1 MSFGAGGD
9 RYPPSS
15 LNPGTGGN
23 RDPIKPYHDEISYQA
38 QHTADLE
45 LEDAEDQEASPLEAH
60 RPLARNPSQLVLRS
74 SALLGSPAGAVAQS
88 RGGMTPGSSPVAIGI
103 PVPAQSLYDPGYR
116 SGSGSPATRIASALW
131 QAFTPLPQ

>member
-1 MSFGAGGD
+1 MSFGGGGG

-45 LEDAEDQEASPLEAH
+45 REGAE
-60 RPLARNPSQLVLRS
+60 
-74 SALLGSPAGAVAQS
+74 GKK
-88 RGGMTPGSSPVAIGI
+88 
-103 PVPAQSLYDPGYR
+103 
-116 SGSGSPATRIASALW
+116 
-131 QAFTPLPQ
+131 PLPLRIFGRLLRTLRGLF